1 MQIEKNYV
9 GGTSVWA
16 TILLKQFQNGIGFH
30 TEHENKR
37 SVPSHIGRSITT
49 FRDMYLHLIVRRK
62 NLHNYFYK
70 VHQQKS
76 TATKISFSF
85 LYFTIPP
92 QRNLVETL

>member
-9 GGTSVWA
+9 GDTSVWA
-16 TILLKQFQNGIGFH
+16 TILLKQFQNDIGFH

-37 SVPSHIGRSITT
+37 SVPSHIGRSIAT
-49 FRDMYLHLIVRRK
+49 FRDMYLHLIMRRK
-62 NLHNYFYK
+62 KLHNYFYK

-85 LYFTIPP
+85 FYFTIPP